1 VTVYLVGAGPG
12 DPDLLTVRGL
22 RLLERADAV
31 LYDRLAG
38 VQPMLDL
45 INPRAD
51 VRSVGKQGG
60 GPSWPQEQINELL
73 VDMGRRLETVVR
85 LKGGDPFV
93 FGRGAEELAAL
104 RAAGID
110 AQVVPG
116 VSSAT
121 GVPTSA
127 GIALTERGISH
138 AFTVVTGHTAPWA
151 SVVNW
156 RAVSAI
162 GGTIVVLMGGGAMT
176 ELSEELQVSGLSR
189 DTPVAVICDGSRPHQ
204 QVLRTTLEGLANV
217 SGLPSSPTIV
227 IGAVAAEALP
237 PGSDH

>member
-1 VTVYLVGAGPG
+1 
-12 DPDLLTVRGL
+12 
-22 RLLERADAV
+22 
-31 LYDRLAG
+31 
-38 VQPMLDL
+38 
-45 INPRAD
+45 
-51 VRSVGKQGG
+51 
-60 GPSWPQEQINELL
+60 
-73 VDMGRRLETVVR
+73 VVR

-156 RAVSAI
+156 RAVAAI
-162 GGTIVVLMGGGAMT
+162 GGTIVVLMGGGAMD
-176 ELSEELQVSGLSR
+176 ELSEELQASGLSR
-189 DTPVAVICDGSRPHQ
+189 DTPVAVICDGTRPHQ

-237 PGSDH
+237 PRSDHYPVLSRNECPQIPSPTNVRVMAERRLGDVRERRSQLAVVPADREE